1 MREARPPIPRAREGG
16 PRRPELRAAAGP
28 SARRGA
34 PVAGRD
40 GLQRRRSRAREARGR
55 AATGGH
61 YVPGAGR
68 DPPPA
73 DPHSGTAMRE
83 SRPGSRAGCA
93 SRTKAGRRGRSW
105 GLRASDPVSPGR
117 ATAAGNFATF
127 AEGDIGYSASCCTQ
141 FQIAPGWAGG
151 GKGGGTLL
159 ALQDS
164 GRQPAPPCRAGGGA
178 RPGLG
183 QGPRRIRVTEGEV
196 KEVSQI
202 AEAPGILTGCAPR
215 SR

>member
-151 GKGGGTLL
+151 RGDTTGSSGQRATASSTVQGRRGRPSGTGTGTEE
-159 ALQDS
+159 D
-164 GRQPAPPCRAGGGA
+164 
-178 RPGLG
+178 
-183 QGPRRIRVTEGEV
+183 QGH
-196 KEVSQI
+196 
-202 AEAPGILTGCAPR
+202 
-215 SR
+215 